1 MKGRK
6 LRSGSLV
13 ALLGALILVL
23 GATPGLAQRKG
34 VHSTDPL
41 PKRFEVPHKANRVTI
56 FFDEALVP
64 EGTEGKEVSISVEDE
79 CGRRLNGTGVQRA
92 TAEGEEWVEKATV
105 TLDRRQK
112 NPNGKYSVVVS
123 YWLASDAEET
133 PGNPDEED
141 PPAPEAR
148 IYEYWFDVHG
158 GPNCDGSD
166 KPGHP
171 GHGGGG
177 DDGGKNHVWGNTSGG
192 GHDHDGGHTGH
203 ENLRS
208 PKDAS
213 GSSTGSPTH
222 TTHDLPGFDSYTSPT
237 IPSDLGHNDHTGS
250 TTPFGEDDFGDFG
263 DTTGTPPL
271 SDPTDPSLYNSE
283 AGQIPQEA
291 EDQQTLSASPADD
304 LEPEPSML
312 VVALATALLLGVG
325 GGLFL
330 RKTEPVPTRS

>member
-41 PKRFEVPHKANRVTI
+41 PKRFDYKHKVNRVTI

-64 EGTEGKEVSISVEDE
+64 EGTRGKEVSISVEDE
-79 CGRRLNGTGVQRA
+79 CGRRLNGTGVQRV
-92 TAEGEEWVEKATV
+92 TAEGQEWVEKATV
-105 TLDRRQK
+105 NLDRRQK

-177 DDGGKNHVWGNTSGG
+177 DNGGRKYVWGNTSGT

-213 GSSTGSPTH
+213 GSPTH
-222 TTHDLPGFDSYTSPT
+222 TTHDPLSGFDSYTSPT

-291 EDQQTLSASPADD
+291 EDQQTLSAAPADD

-312 VVALATALLLGVG
+312 VVALAAALLLGVG

-330 RKTEPVPTRS
+330 RKTEPIPTRS